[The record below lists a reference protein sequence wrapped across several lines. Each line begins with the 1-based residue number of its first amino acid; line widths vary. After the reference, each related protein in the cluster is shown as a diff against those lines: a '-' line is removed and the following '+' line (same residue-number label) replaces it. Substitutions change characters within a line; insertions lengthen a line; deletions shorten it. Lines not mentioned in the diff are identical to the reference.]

1 MKASPSFLLVED
13 HEQFAAV
20 LRRTIERYCPEA
32 TVSHCATLSEALSCD
47 APLDLVLL
55 DLHLPDNEDTTSIRR
70 VKERHPQALVAV
82 MTGADDIGVEELM
95 DAGAD
100 AVLLKRWQMER
111 FANAL
116 RDVVARAS

>member
-1 MKASPSFLLVED
+1 
-13 HEQFAAV
+13 
-20 LRRTIERYCPEA
+20 
-32 TVSHCATLSEALSCD
+32 
-47 APLDLVLL
+47 
-55 DLHLPDNEDTTSIRR
+55 
-70 VKERHPQALVAV
+70 

-116 RDVVARAS
+116 RDVVARAC